1 MSFLRA
7 LSSDSLSSSSRSG
20 ANQTQSFTSNSS
32 STNNHNTHP
41 QTNQA
46 PTTGG
51 GGGGGGHRRHHAK
64 ALLHPMSLLLRRRSG
79 QSNHGISE
87 PPSGTYGLARDLPD
101 DFDPGIIYGTRHP
114 DWSFPR
120 RSAPTPTQSILRP
133 ENRVQGNP
141 LTSGTGSSPRTK
153 DPVTENT
160 HSRKRQA
167 FFTEHF
173 SDLDTDSRPRRPEQD
188 LGDVQP
194 CLAETLG
201 VPSAKADIR
210 GHAVGGNATR
220 PISVLKEDV
229 TENGINPPE
238 DQSSRTVEDDLAQG
252 QLVAGD
258 NNDVEEPSSNPAT
271 RYSDISLDPL
281 HNSSRFSF
289 EASSAAE
296 SVRGEELTLSENI
309 IQKSQYRPHID
320 GRRRS
325 YDSISFN
332 SDDINSITS
341 EDLRDEDGDGFT
353 ATFSD
358 FPQNIAPPPG
368 FENVVVDALENA
380 RRLHQIGVQEQ
391 SDDNPPP
398 TSPSDASVG
407 SSEIGV
413 NGSTTEEEGEGEEG
427 GGREEEFDS
436 NYSPHCPPFINPP
449 GSVLHGLVTWDSQGV
464 APLAAYENSEE
475 QSSPILTFHNIF
487 QTAAQ
492 GVNEY
497 DSGSPS
503 SFLGVQSLQQSRYN
517 AEFIDEETGI
527 GDEED
532 MIAEANRDALA
543 YDSDG
548 WYGQEFDFYP
558 SSSTNSTYLAG
569 GFFGIDLPKPGFI
582 RNPSLTPISER
593 SEGSLRN
600 SLSIINPGSI
610 PNGGVSAG
618 PLSTAL
624 FTELAKSEQLS
635 CDETT
640 LSQLQLLGGSK
651 HTDETVKHL
660 TLISSNASVGAP
672 ATSLFDGSR
681 ASVPP
686 ADQPPSSGFD
696 ESICHHPG
704 DISTSYVHDTD
715 LGWVMEKRRGGEL
728 IQRELVQGA
737 V

>member
-1 MSFLRA
+1 
-7 LSSDSLSSSSRSG
+7 
-20 ANQTQSFTSNSS
+20 
-32 STNNHNTHP
+32 
-41 QTNQA
+41 
-46 PTTGG
+46 
-51 GGGGGGHRRHHAK
+51 
-64 ALLHPMSLLLRRRSG
+64 MSLLLRRRSG

-87 PPSGTYGLARDLPD
+87 PSPGSYGLARDLPD

-120 RSAPTPTQSILRP
+120 RSAPPQPHSILRP
-133 ENRVQGNP
+133 ESRVQGN
-141 LTSGTGSSPRTK
+141 SGNGSSSQNK
-153 DPVTENT
+153 DPTAENA
-160 HSRKRQA
+160 HPRKRQA

-173 SDLDTDSRPRRPEQD
+173 SDFDTQNRSKHSEQGFEEAPPNNVEASEASNVESSPE
-188 LGDVQP
+188 
-194 CLAETLG
+194 
-201 VPSAKADIR
+201 IR
-210 GHAVGGNATR
+210 SLGGNAAISI
-220 PISVLKEDV
+220 PISMQDAAADSENQVLHPVD
-229 TENGINPPE
+229 G
-238 DQSSRTVEDDLAQG
+238 DLAQWR
-252 QLVAGD
+252 LVG
-258 NNDVEEPSSNPAT
+258 VEKSDSEERPPNLLA

-296 SVRGEELTLSENI
+296 SIHGEELTLSENL
-309 IQKSQYRPHID
+309 IQQSQYRLHTG
-320 GRRRS
+320 GRRGS
-325 YDSISFN
+325 YDTASFT
-332 SDDINSITS
+332 SDDIQSITS
-341 EDLRDEDGDGFT
+341 DDLRDEDGDGFT
-353 ATFSD
+353 AAFSD
-358 FPQNIAPPPG
+358 IPQSIAPPPG

-380 RRLHQIGVQEQ
+380 RRLQQIGLEER
-391 SDDNPPP
+391 SDPQP
-398 TSPSDASVG
+398 TSPNGASIG
-407 SSEIGV
+407 SSEIGI
-413 NGSTTEEEGEGEEG
+413 NGSTTEGEEGEEEEEEEEG
-427 GGREEEFDS
+427 AGGGEGVFDS
-436 NYSPHCPPFINPP
+436 NHRLAYPPFVNPP
-449 GSVLHGLVTWDSQGV
+449 GSNHHGLVTWESGNVEPSGTQETNE
-464 APLAAYENSEE
+464 A

-503 SFLGVQSLQQSRYN
+503 SFSGVQSLRQSGYHT
-517 AEFIDEETGI
+517 EFPDEEEGEI
-527 GDEED
+527 GDEDD

-543 YDSDG
+543 SDSDG

-600 SLSIINPGSI
+600 SLSIMSPNSI

-624 FTELAKSEQLS
+624 FTELAKSEQLG

-640 LSQLQLLGGSK
+640 LSQLQLLGSAK
-651 HTDETVKHL
+651 HPEEAVKHL
-660 TLISSNASVGAP
+660 TLIASGPSTVIPMAN
-672 ATSLFDGSR
+672 LFDGSR
-681 ASVPP
+681 ASVPSS
-686 ADQPPSSGFD
+686 APPTGQLHSLHGFD
-696 ESICHHPG
+696 ESICHHSG

-715 LGWVMEKRRGGEL
+715 LGWVMEKRRGGEV